1 MSEYVKELQLHIR
14 DREYKIE
21 NLKKENEELRREIG
35 KPYDKVDR
43 LFEANRK
50 LIKEN
55 AILRE
60 ALEFYASGDY
70 WSYEHPSSHIFNS
83 IDSGDLGI
91 GDFQLGEDADD
102 DGVGGRTA
110 REALE
115 KVKSER
121 S

>member
-1 MSEYVKELQLHIR
+1 MSEYVKELQMHIR

-21 NLKKENEELRREIG
+21 SLRKENEELRREIG

-60 ALEFYASGDY
+60 ALSDVINYLHWSGD
-70 WSYEHPSSHIFNS
+70 SLK
-83 IDSGDLGI
+83 GDDLI
-91 GDFQLGEDADD
+91 GDQNLTKIYNEKI
-102 DGVGGRTA
+102 
-110 REALE
+110 EIIEKSLE
-115 KVKSER
+115 KVKSEKAR
-121 S
+121 VEE